1 MGASR
6 FIIRIAIFSI
16 CISIVVAGGNPFYVV
31 SEERPVPVDARKAD
45 SVVEGITLEGL
56 VSALGR
62 GWMSPREGAGV
73 ITWFFSDGRK
83 LEVWPENYE
92 ASEVFMFDRKGR
104 RGRMW
109 WIDRKKT

>member
-1 MGASR
+1 MRASSL
-6 FIIRIAIFSI
+6 IVRIAMFSI

-31 SEERPVPVDARKAD
+31 SKERPVPLNIRKAD

-83 LEVWPENYE
+83 LEVWPKDYE
-92 ASEVFMFDRKGR
+92 ASEVLTFDRKSSG
-104 RGRMW
+104 GRMW
-109 WIDRKKT
+109 WIDHKKT